1 MCESENETN
10 SVKQRSSNAH
20 HLAAIWRT
28 SKSGTQKNRRYRCI
42 SAAIVGHVAL
52 DSLSGRALNREQD
65 KNVQA
70 TRESALAADKIAEC
84 QQNEAGWG

>member
-1 MCESENETN
+1 M
-10 SVKQRSSNAH
+10 
-20 HLAAIWRT
+20 
-28 SKSGTQKNRRYRCI
+28 
-42 SAAIVGHVAL
+42 GHVAL